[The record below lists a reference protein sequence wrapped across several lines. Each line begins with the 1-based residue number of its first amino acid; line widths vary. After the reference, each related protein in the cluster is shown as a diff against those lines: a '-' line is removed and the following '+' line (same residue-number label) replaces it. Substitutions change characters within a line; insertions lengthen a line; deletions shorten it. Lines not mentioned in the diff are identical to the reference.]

1 MRKIKAAFIAQGL
14 AFSFALTLATTCFA
28 EDAPSVGNLFIEAYT
43 AKDKAKMEELIK
55 TRTKEF
61 PPEVQAMVE
70 YALSPGVSPEEQ
82 DFLFNIAGNIAAMY
96 GKHTGDDRLLKAVRA
111 NYSNVLNKRKSSALT
126 PALVKAIKKELTTI
140 GEGRWRV
147 RIIKLD
153 ENGALIVDID
163 VKEPEGGGEGF
174 TPHIDFK
181 KSQKAKEMIKA
192 KLPKVT
198 KGKISWTSM
207 GVGLKTAFLD
217 Q

>member
-1 MRKIKAAFIAQGL
+1 MKIIKAAFVAQGL
-14 AFSFALTLATTCFA
+14 AFSFALVWATACFA
-28 EDAPSVGNLFIEAYT
+28 EDAPSVGNLFIEAFT
-43 AKDKAKMEELIK
+43 AKDRARMEELIK

-82 DFLFNIAGNIAAMY
+82 DFLFNIAGNIASMY
-96 GKHTGDDRLLKAVRA
+96 GKYTGDDRLLNAVRS
-111 NYSNVLNKRKSSALT
+111 NYSNLLDKRKSSALT
-126 PALVKAIKKELTTI
+126 PALVEEIKKELTAI

-147 RIIKLD
+147 RVIKLD
-153 ENGALIVDID
+153 EKGSLIVDID

-174 TPHIDFK
+174 TPHVDFK
-181 KSQKAKEMIKA
+181 KSRKAKEMIKA